1 MPGLI
6 LYISNRLEILAEK
19 LTQVVCTPL
28 SSPLQPEIILVQ
40 SKGMERWVSMELARH
55 NRICAN
61 CRFPFP
67 NHFAHRVFR
76 ELIPDLEE
84 SSPFAPEIMTWK
96 IMEALPR
103 LVAAK
108 GFENLRGYLSGES
121 SELKRFQLS
130 QRIAELYDQYLLF
143 RPAMMLDWDKGRD
156 TQWQATLWREVTKG
170 CSVHHRAALR
180 QMFFEMLREPD
191 TRLQTLPE
199 RISVFGI
206 SALPPYHVEILAAV
220 ARMIEVH
227 LFLMNP
233 CKEYWGDLLT
243 RHEKRR
249 IREKERR
256 KNIREE
262 DLHLEQ
268 GNTMLTSMGML
279 GREFFELIEQF
290 EVNRHEQF
298 EEPPGERLISQIQ
311 HDILNLRDR
320 AAADNEKIPV
330 PESDD
335 SIRIHSCHSPMRE
348 IEVLQDRLLAL
359 FEADRTLLPKDILV
373 MTPDIATYAPF
384 IQAVFSIPTD
394 DPYFIPFSIAD
405 RSVRHESQ
413 LADAFLSLLE
423 LQASRFGA
431 SRIMDL
437 LDSPSIAGR
446 FSLTDRDLAGIR
458 LWVRETRICWGLD
471 GDEKKDL
478 GLPPIHENTWRA
490 GLDRMLLGYTLP
502 GRGEVMF
509 KDILPYD
516 DIEGGDAMVLGNFMD
531 FCERLF
537 ALKKALGES
546 RSFKQWSA
554 FLLEMLD
561 QFFTIDDDTER
572 DITFIRRALEDL
584 GKLQERSGFDEEVP
598 PAIIKSLLSSL
609 LEQQGFGH
617 GFLTGGVTFCA
628 MLPMRS
634 IPFRVICLLGMNDN
648 AYPRQTKPLGF
659 DLISKNPMPGD
670 RSRRKDDRYLFLECL
685 LSVRDTLHIS
695 YVGQNIQDNSI
706 RPPSV
711 LVSELLD
718 YIAQGFKL
726 PDPEQKI
733 RDHVVTK
740 HHLQAFNPE
749 YFGREEEQ
757 QPSHSKKKKKNLP
770 RSYSKENYE
779 AAKQLIAA
787 NKEEKP
793 FITHGLSDPPEEW
806 KTVDINQLCRFFS
819 NPAKFLLNAR
829 LGIYLDENRAIFDE
843 TEPIEMDA
851 LERYNLEQEIVEHCF
866 AWRNSADVFPA
877 IKASG
882 RLPHGTPGEMFFRS
896 TCGGIES
903 FMKRLATYRK
913 GYLPEAAQADLQ
925 IGGFLLKGN
934 IENVCGNRLIH
945 FRYANVKSKD
955 RLKIWI
961 CHLIVNLMT
970 QSNDQ
975 CTSILVCKDHD
986 YEYSSDCDSGSLLQE
1001 LLGIYWGGLTQPI
1014 HFFPESSLAFAEA
1027 LIRKQDPGEALIEAR
1042 KKWEGNN
1049 FIRAEGDDR
1058 HFKLCFGHTDPLD
1071 EAFEDLA
1078 LKFFEPLMKCESRM

>member
-1 MPGLI
+1 MPKPLTRMRMMPGLI
-6 LYISNRLEILAEK
+6 LHTSNRLEILAEK
-19 LTQVVCTPL
+19 LAQVVSTPL
-28 SSPLQPEIILVQ
+28 ASPLQPEIILVQ
-40 SKGMERWVSMELARH
+40 SKGMERWVSMELAQRH
-55 NRICAN
+55 GICAN
-61 CRFPFP
+61 CQFPFP

-76 ELIPDLEE
+76 EFIPDLEE
-84 SSPFAPEIMTWK
+84 SSPFSPEIMTWK
-96 IMEALPR
+96 IMDALPR
-103 LVAAK
+103 LLDAK
-108 GFENLRGYLSGES
+108 GFESLHSYLSGES
-121 SELKRFQLS
+121 SELKRLQLS

-143 RPAMMLDWDKGRD
+143 RPAMMLDWDRGRD
-156 TQWQATLWREVTKG
+156 TQWQATLWREIGKG
-170 CSVHHRAALR
+170 CPSNHRAALK
-180 QMFFEMLREPD
+180 EMLFAKIKRPGVQLD
-191 TRLQTLPE
+191 AFPE

-206 SALPPYHVEILAAV
+206 SALPPYHVEILASV
-220 ARMIEVH
+220 AQLIRVH

-233 CKEYWGDLLT
+233 CREYWGDLLT

-249 IREKERR
+249 IKEKERR

-279 GREFFELIEQF
+279 GRDFFDLIENC
-290 EVNRHEQF
+290 EVEQHDHF
-298 EEPPGERLISQIQ
+298 EEPAGESLISLIQ
-311 HDILNLRDR
+311 DDILNLRDCS
-320 AAADNEKIPV
+320 AAGGGKRPLAEA
-330 PESDD
+330 DD

-348 IEVLQDRLLAL
+348 VEVLQDRLLAM
-359 FEADRTLLPKDILV
+359 FESDPTLLPKDILI
-373 MTPDIATYAPF
+373 MTPDIVTYAPF
-384 IQAVFSIPTD
+384 IQAVFSVPAD
-394 DPYFIPFSIAD
+394 DPRFIPFSIAD

-437 LDSPSIAGR
+437 LDSPSIAGH
-446 FSLTDRDLAGIR
+446 FSLTDRDLADIR

-471 GDEKKDL
+471 GDEKKYL

-490 GLDRMLLGYTLP
+490 GLERMLLGYTLP
-502 GRGEVMF
+502 GRGEAMF

-516 DIEGGDAMVLGNFMD
+516 DIEGGDALVLGNFMD

-561 QFFTIDDDTER
+561 QFFKVDDDTER

-584 GKLQERSGFDEEVP
+584 GKMQERSGFDDQVSL
-598 PAIIKSLLSSL
+598 AIIKSLLSSL

-634 IPFRVICLLGMNDN
+634 IPFRVICLLGMDDN

-718 YIAQGFKL
+718 YIAQGFTL
-726 PDPEQKI
+726 PDPEWNI

-749 YFGREEEQ
+749 YFAGQ
-757 QPSHSKKKKKNLP
+757 GNFH
-770 RSYSKENYE
+770 SYSRENFE
-779 AAKQLIAA
+779 AAQQLHAA
-787 NKEEKP
+787 NKEENP
-793 FITHGLSDPPEEW
+793 LITHGLSQPPEEW

-829 LGIYLDENRAIFDE
+829 LDIYLDENRAIFDE

-851 LERYNLEQEIVEHCF
+851 LETYNLEQEIVEHCI
-866 AWRNSADVFPA
+866 ARRNSADAFPA

-903 FMKRLATYRK
+903 FIKRLAAYRK
-913 GYLPEAAQADLQ
+913 GNLPQTAQVDLQ
-925 IGGFLLKGN
+925 LNGFRLKGN

-955 RLKIWI
+955 RLKTWI
-961 CHLIVNLMT
+961 CHLILKHMT

-975 CTSILVCKDHD
+975 CTSILVCKDQD
-986 YEYSSDCDSGSLLQE
+986 YKYASDCDSGSLLQE

-1027 LIRKQDPGEALIEAR
+1027 LIRKQDPGAALIEAR

-1078 LKFFEPLMKCESRM
+1078 RKIFETLMKCESRM